1 MQDLLN
7 RHLIPVRVVRIAS
20 RKAGIHPGQVSLSQ
34 DTNRVC
40 IQSIVKVF
48 GRDAEAWRKPTQV
61 AAGYCGWNQTLDL
74 LTPRSLL

>member
-7 RHLIPVRVVRIAS
+7 RHLIPVRVARIAS

-40 IQSIVKVF
+40 IQSIAKVF
-48 GRDAEAWRKPTQV
+48 GRAGGNPHRSPQDT
-61 AAGYCGWNQTLDL
+61 AAGTKPWTFL
-74 LTPRSLL
+74 L